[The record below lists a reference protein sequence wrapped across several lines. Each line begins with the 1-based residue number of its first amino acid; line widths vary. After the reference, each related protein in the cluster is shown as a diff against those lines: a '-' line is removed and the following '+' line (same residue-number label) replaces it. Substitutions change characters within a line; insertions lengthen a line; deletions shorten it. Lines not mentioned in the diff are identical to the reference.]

1 MNFTGGYQR
10 FLEWI
15 DRLTKQPDYHALTH
29 EFLNLLQE
37 IPGVHYA
44 AAFEVYGGKNRK
56 ACESCSVC
64 EHMVRRFPIDL
75 SDETQDEY
83 EEMLADFIGSER
95 ELIADRIDA
104 AGLYTRVVAL
114 IRELAGPNRAL
125 LLEGQFD
132 QNAIDLFGS
141 LIKIYRNLVTL
152 HDSKERDT
160 LTRLPNRQ
168 TFDKRLLQ
176 ICEHYLGQPVQD
188 IQHSKSS
195 WFAILDI
202 DHFKQINDNFGHLY
216 GDEVLLIFS
225 QMMEKHFRYN
235 DFLFRF
241 GGEEFVVILNL
252 VDQQNAETVFER
264 FRQRI
269 AEHEFPTVGK
279 VTVSIG
285 LTHVDSA
292 IMPSTLLDRADKALY
307 HAKANGRNQVVMY
320 EKTAELAVEN
330 LDNEPDLF

>member
-1 MNFTGGYQR
+1 MNFIDGYHV

-15 DRLTKQPDYHALTH
+15 DRITKQPDYHALTH
-29 EFLNLLQE
+29 EFLHLLQDL
-37 IPGVHYA
+37 PGVEYA

-83 EEMLADFIGSER
+83 AALLADFIGCEQ
-95 ELIADRIDA
+95 ELIADRMNPD
-104 AGLYTRVVAL
+104 GLFTRVVAL
-114 IRELAGPNRAL
+114 IRDVAGPNRAL
-125 LLEGQFD
+125 LLEGRFEQD
-132 QNAIDLFGS
+132 TIDLIGS
-141 LIKIYRNLVTL
+141 LIKVYRNLIAL

-176 ICEHYLGQPVQD
+176 ICEHYLSQPVQD
-188 IQHSKSS
+188 VQHSKSS

-225 QMMEKHFRYN
+225 QLMEKHFRYN

-252 VDQQNAETVFER
+252 ADQENAESVFER
-264 FRQRI
+264 FRLRI

-285 LTHVDSA
+285 VTHIDSA

-307 HAKANGRNQVVMY
+307 HAKANGRNQVVIY

-330 LDNEPDLF
+330 LDSEPDLF